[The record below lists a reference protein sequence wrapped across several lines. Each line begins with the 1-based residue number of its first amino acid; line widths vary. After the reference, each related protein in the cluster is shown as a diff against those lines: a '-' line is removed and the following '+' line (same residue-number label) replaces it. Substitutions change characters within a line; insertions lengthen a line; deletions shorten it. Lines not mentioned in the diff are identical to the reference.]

1 MQYNEY
7 IIIVIISNENKFHNH
22 SRAVLGTMLKFF
34 LNNWMK
40 QNIFRHCILYSI
52 MRNIIFERL

>member
-7 IIIVIISNENKFHNH
+7 IIIVIISYENIFRNH
-22 SRAVLGTMLKFF
+22 SKAVLGTMLKIF

-40 QNIFRHCILYSI
+40 QNIFRHCTY
-52 MRNIIFERL
+52 IFNYA